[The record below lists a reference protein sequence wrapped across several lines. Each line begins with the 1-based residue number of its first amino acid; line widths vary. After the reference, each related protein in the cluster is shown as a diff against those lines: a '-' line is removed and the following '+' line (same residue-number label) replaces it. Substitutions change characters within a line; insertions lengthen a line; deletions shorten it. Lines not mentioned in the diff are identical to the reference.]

1 MNMTSTSF
9 CPLCDCRCPVTL
21 HLEDHKVV
29 KVSRLDFLSKGSLC
43 FKGRA
48 LPELL
53 SSNKRLQHPLKRVG
67 ERGRGTWQGI
77 SWKEGLEI
85 LSEKLFAL
93 SLKYGPETL
102 IWDQGYGSI
111 PPYLLRFLN
120 LFGTPNLL
128 SRSHIC
134 SQPRK
139 NAQLI
144 TFGAL
149 ASPDVENSNVIML
162 WGKNKLSTGKGA
174 SYSLLTARRRG
185 AKFIV
190 VDPRQT
196 SLARMAKVWLPLRPG
211 TDGALALG
219 LLHVIIRDGLYDQS
233 FIQQCCV
240 GFEELS
246 EQVSD
251 FTPAETA
258 RITGLAEKDIIL
270 AARMYALEK
279 PACIE
284 LGNGLD
290 QHTNSF
296 QSIRAILSLIAA
308 SGNLNME
315 GGNILL
321 SASPLGN
328 ISRGEALPEEKRQQQ
343 IGKEE
348 YPILCRFKHTVAAP
362 TFIQRLH
369 ESHPQSPRALVVTKG
384 NPFVTLAQ
392 SKRVR
397 KALAKLEFI
406 AVSDFVL
413 TETANWAD
421 LVFPAAFPSE
431 GLELVLYDA
440 ALNDNYYAR
449 MPKGLLL
456 NRPLPRFRNTKT
468 DTELVF
474 ALAKKMGLEK
484 EFWMGCIEDSFIE
497 RLQPLGLTLKDF
509 DERGLLTL
517 TKTSLVSGIL
527 KTPTTKVELFSA
539 VLEKEG
545 LSPIPCYHE
554 PQESPLSSPELLSS
568 YPLIFSSFKSRY
580 YVHSS
585 FRWSDSLRRKE
596 KDPIAE
602 IHPDTA
608 SSLGVLDGEC
618 IEISS
623 PRGSCRM
630 CVRITASVPPGT
642 VFGVH
647 GWEGKAN
654 INILTSND
662 QRDPVISS
670 NSLKSLLCSVKSAG
684 PGLMPGG

>member
-1 MNMTSTSF
+1 MNMTRSSF
-9 CPLCDCRCPVTL
+9 CPLCDCKCPVLL
-21 HLEDHKVV
+21 HLEGHNVV

-43 FKGRA
+43 FKGKN

-53 SSNKRLQHPLKRVG
+53 NSSRRLQHPLKRVG
-67 ERGRGTWQGI
+67 ERGSNTWQEI

-85 LSEKLFAL
+85 LREKLFDL
-93 SLKYGPETL
+93 RLKYGSETL

-149 ASPDVENSNVIML
+149 ASPDVENSKVVIV
-162 WGKNKLSTGKGA
+162 WGKNKLSTAKGT
-174 SYSLLTARRRG
+174 SYKLLSARKRG
-185 AKFIV
+185 ARFIV

-196 SLARMAKVWLPLRPG
+196 SLARMAQVWLPLRPG

-219 LLHVIIRDGLYDQS
+219 FLHVIIRDGLYDQN

-240 GFEELS
+240 GFEELR
-246 EQVSD
+246 EQVSV

-258 RITGLAEKDIIL
+258 RITGLPEKDIIS
-270 AARMYALEK
+270 AARIYAIEK
-279 PACIE
+279 PASIE
-284 LGNGLD
+284 MGNGLD

-296 QSIRAILSLIAA
+296 QSIRAILSLMAV
-308 SGNLNME
+308 SGNLNVK
-315 GGNILL
+315 GGNTLL
-321 SASPLGN
+321 SPSPLGD
-328 ISRGEALPEEKRQQQ
+328 ISRSESLPEVKRQQQ
-343 IGKEE
+343 IGKNE
-348 YPILCRFKHTVAAP
+348 YPLLCRFKHTAAAP

-369 ESHPQSPRALVVTKG
+369 ESHRESPRALVVTKG

-392 SKRVR
+392 AEMVQ
-397 KALAKLEFI
+397 KALTKLDFI
-406 AVSDFVL
+406 TVSDFIL
-413 TETANWAD
+413 TETAKWAD
-421 LVFPAAFPSE
+421 LVFPAAFASE
-431 GLELVLYDA
+431 GLELLLYDP
-440 ALNDNYYAR
+440 ALNDNYYAD

-456 NRPLPRFRNTKT
+456 NRPLPKFRNTKT

-474 ALAKKMGLEK
+474 ALANEMGLQK
-484 EFWMGCIEDSFIE
+484 EFWMGCVEESFNE

-509 DERGLLTL
+509 GEEGLLTL
-517 TKTSLVSGIL
+517 SNSTRSSGVL

-539 VLEKEG
+539 ILQKEG
-545 LSPIPCYHE
+545 LSPLPCYSE

-568 YPLIFSSFKSRY
+568 YPLIFSSFKSTY
-580 YVHSS
+580 YVNSS
-585 FRWSDSLRRKE
+585 FRWSDSLREKE
-596 KDPIAE
+596 IEPMAE
-602 IHPDTA
+602 IHPETA
-608 SSLGVLDGEC
+608 AWLGLADGQS

-623 PRGSCRM
+623 LRGSCRM
-630 CVRITASVPPGT
+630 CVRITAAVPPGT

-647 GWEGKAN
+647 GWEGRAN
-654 INILTSND
+654 INFLTSNE

-670 NSLKSLLCSVKSAG
+670 NPLKSLLCSVK
-684 PGLMPGG
+684 GL